1 VRANG
6 VGAATGLGIV
16 SPSHAPRPDSRAQT
30 AAGAAL
36 ARRIA
41 GRSSAH
47 DAAAFLGTD
56 HSRILDIRR
65 GTLKRF
71 SLEMLLRLLVRA
83 NARIEI
89 RVTAP
94 RHAEP
99 HAAFVD
105 ELSQP

>member
-1 VRANG
+1 M
-6 VGAATGLGIV
+6 
-16 SPSHAPRPDSRAQT
+16 RPDPIPELKQ

-36 ARRIA
+36 ARRTA
-41 GRSSAH
+41 GWASAH
-47 DAAAFLGTD
+47 DAAAFLCTD
-56 HSRILDIRR
+56 HSRIRDIRR

-71 SLEMLLRLLVRA
+71 SLETLLCLLVRA

-94 RHAEP
+94 RHGEA
-99 HAAFVD
+99 HVAFID